1 MVEETRTWK
10 RLQDNFRS
18 DVSIGQKFH
27 ELGNRAEGVIVA
39 YLMGHDPDPKAFMAN
54 AESLI
59 EGGADVLEVG
69 IPFSDP
75 VADGPVI
82 QAAGTRALSAGAT
95 PRKIIDAIGEL
106 SSQYTTPFLIL
117 TYYNPILA
125 MGVEQFMKN
134 ASDNGVNGVVVPD
147 LPMEEGNRFRDTA
160 LKHNI
165 DSILLAAPNTSEKRL
180 AGILEKSRG
189 FVYLVSLYGV
199 TGPRDTLSPQAL
211 ETVKKVKSLA
221 KCVIP
226 VSAGF
231 GISQPQ
237 QVSSLL
243 RAGADGAIVGSAL
256 VRTVAE
262 HLDDPRE
269 APYYLKKTITAL
281 KQASTQPGC

>member
-1 MVEETRTWK
+1 MWTL
-10 RLQDNFRS
+10 LQDNFHS
-18 DVSIGQKFH
+18 DDPIGQKFR

-54 AESLI
+54 AVSLI
-59 EGGADVLEVG
+59 EGGADILEIG

-95 PRKIIDAIGEL
+95 PRKIIDTIGEL
-106 SSQYTTPFLIL
+106 SSQFTTPIVIL

-125 MGVEQFMKN
+125 MGVEQFMRN
-134 ASDNGVNGVVVPD
+134 ASDNGVNGIVVPD
-147 LPMEEGNRFRDTA
+147 LPMEEGDRFREMA
-160 LKHNI
+160 LKHSI

-180 AGILEKSRG
+180 VGIVEKSKG

-199 TGPRDTLSPQAL
+199 TGPRDILSPQAL

-221 KCVIP
+221 KGTIP

-231 GISQPQ
+231 GISRPEH
-237 QVSSLL
+237 VSSLL
-243 RAGADGAIVGSAL
+243 GAGADGAIVGSAL

-262 HLDDPRE
+262 HLGDPSE
-269 APYYLKKTITAL
+269 APYYLKKTITEL
-281 KQASTQPGC
+281 KEASKQRD

>member
-1 MVEETRTWK
+1 M
-10 RLQDNFRS
+10 QDNFHS
-18 DVSIGQKFH
+18 DDPIGQKFR

-39 YLMGHDPDPKAFMAN
+39 YLMGHDPDPKAFTAN
-54 AESLI
+54 AVSLI

-82 QAAGTRALSAGAT
+82 QAAGTRALSGGAT
-95 PRKIIDAIGEL
+95 PHKIIDTIGEL
-106 SSQYTTPFLIL
+106 SSQFTTPIVIL

-125 MGVEQFMKN
+125 MGIEQFMRN
-134 ASDNGVNGVVVPD
+134 ASDNGVKGIVVPD
-147 LPMEEGNRFRDTA
+147 LPMEEGERFRDVA

-221 KCVIP
+221 KGVIP
-226 VSAGF
+226 ISAGF

-237 QVSSLL
+237 HVSSLL

-281 KQASTQPGC
+281 KQASKQPGC

>member
-1 MVEETRTWK
+1 
-10 RLQDNFRS
+10 
-18 DVSIGQKFH
+18 
-27 ELGNRAEGVIVA
+27 
-39 YLMGHDPDPKAFMAN
+39 MGHDPDPKAFMAN
-54 AESLI
+54 AVSLV
-59 EGGADVLEVG
+59 EGGADILEVG

-95 PRKIIDAIGEL
+95 PRKILDTIGQLSEQFAI
-106 SSQYTTPFLIL
+106 PFVIL

-125 MGVEQFMKN
+125 MGIERFMSN
-134 ASDNGVNGVVVPD
+134 ASENGVDGIVVPD
-147 LPMEEGNRFRDTA
+147 LPMEESGNFRDIA

-165 DSILLAAPNTSEKRL
+165 DSIYLAAPNTSEKRL
-180 AGILEKSRG
+180 LSIVEKSSG

-211 ETVKKVKSLA
+211 ETVKRVKSLA
-221 KCVIP
+221 KGRIP

-231 GISQPQ
+231 GISQPEH
-237 QVSSLL
+237 VASLL
-243 RAGADGAIVGSAL
+243 RAGADGAIVGSSL

-262 HLDDPRE
+262 HLDDPGE

-281 KQASTQPGC
+281 KQASK

>member
-1 MVEETRTWK
+1 
-10 RLQDNFRS
+10 
-18 DVSIGQKFH
+18 
-27 ELGNRAEGVIVA
+27 
-39 YLMGHDPDPKAFMAN
+39 MGHDPDPKAFVAD

-59 EGGADVLEVG
+59 EGGADILEVG

-95 PRKIIDAIGEL
+95 PRKIIDTVGEL
-106 SSQYTTPFLIL
+106 SSQYTTPFVIL

-125 MGVEQFMKN
+125 MGIEQFMKN

-147 LPMEEGNRFRDTA
+147 LPMEEGDRFRDTA

-221 KCVIP
+221 KGVIP
-226 VSAGF
+226 ISAGF

-237 QVSSLL
+237 HVSSLL

-281 KQASTQPGC
+281 KQASKQPGC

>member
-1 MVEETRTWK
+1 
-10 RLQDNFRS
+10 LQDNFHS
-18 DVSIGQKFH
+18 DDPIGQKFR

-54 AESLI
+54 AVSLI
-59 EGGADVLEVG
+59 EGGADILEIG

-95 PRKIIDAIGEL
+95 PRKIIDTIGEL
-106 SSQYTTPFLIL
+106 SSQFTTPIVIL

-125 MGVEQFMKN
+125 MGVEQFMRN
-134 ASDNGVNGVVVPD
+134 ASDNGVNGIVVPD
-147 LPMEEGNRFRDTA
+147 LPMEEGDMFRNTT

-165 DSILLAAPNTSEKRL
+165 DRILLAAPNTSEKRL
-180 AGILEKSRG
+180 VGIVEKSKG

-199 TGPRDTLSPQAL
+199 TGPRDILSPQAL

-221 KCVIP
+221 KGTIP

-231 GISQPQ
+231 GISRPEH
-237 QVSSLL
+237 VSSLL
-243 RAGADGAIVGSAL
+243 GAGADGAIVGSAL

-262 HLDDPRE
+262 HLGDPRE
-269 APYYLKKTITAL
+269 APYYLKKTITEL
-281 KQASTQPGC
+281 KEASKQRD

>member
-1 MVEETRTWK
+1 M
-10 RLQDNFRS
+10 QNNSRS
-18 DVSIGQKFH
+18 DDPIEKKFR

-39 YLMGHDPDPKAFMAN
+39 YLMGHDPDPKAFVAD

-59 EGGADVLEVG
+59 EGGADILEVG

-82 QAAGTRALSAGAT
+82 QAAGTRALFAGAT
-95 PRKIIDAIGEL
+95 PRKIIDTVGEL
-106 SSQYTTPFLIL
+106 SSQYTTPFVIL

-125 MGVEQFMKN
+125 MGIEQFMKN
-134 ASDNGVNGVVVPD
+134 ASDNGVKGIVVPD
-147 LPMEEGNRFRDTA
+147 LPMEESDRFRDIA

-165 DSILLAAPNTSEKRL
+165 DSVLLAAPNTSEKRL

-221 KCVIP
+221 KGVIP
-226 VSAGF
+226 ISAGF
-231 GISQPQ
+231 GISRPEH
-237 QVSSLL
+237 VSSLL

-281 KQASTQPGC
+281 KQASKQPGC

>member
-1 MVEETRTWK
+1 
-10 RLQDNFRS
+10 
-18 DVSIGQKFH
+18 
-27 ELGNRAEGVIVA
+27 
-39 YLMGHDPDPKAFMAN
+39 MGHDPDPKAFFAN
-54 AESLI
+54 AVSLI
-59 EGGADVLEVG
+59 EGGADILEVG

-95 PRKIIDAIGEL
+95 PRKILETVAEL
-106 SSQYTTPFLIL
+106 SSQFAIPIVIL

-125 MGVEQFMKN
+125 MGIEHFMRN
-134 ASDNGVNGVVVPD
+134 ASDNGVNGIVVPD
-147 LPMEEGNRFRDTA
+147 LPMEEGDNFRDMA

-165 DSILLAAPNTSEKRL
+165 DSIYLAAPNTSTKRL
-180 AGILEKSRG
+180 ESIVEKSTG

-211 ETVKKVKSLA
+211 ETVKKVKSIA
-221 KCVIP
+221 KGKIP

-237 QVSSLL
+237 QVTSLL
-243 RAGADGAIVGSAL
+243 RAGADGAIIGSAL

-262 HLDDPRE
+262 HLDDPGE
-269 APYYLKKTITAL
+269 AQYYLKKTISAL
-281 KQASTQPGC
+281 KQASKQPCC

>member
-1 MVEETRTWK
+1 
-10 RLQDNFRS
+10 
-18 DVSIGQKFH
+18 
-27 ELGNRAEGVIVA
+27 
-39 YLMGHDPDPKAFMAN
+39 MGHDPDPKAFMAN
-54 AESLI
+54 AVSLV
-59 EGGADVLEVG
+59 EGGADILEVG

-82 QAAGTRALSAGAT
+82 QAAGTRALFAGAT
-95 PRKIIDAIGEL
+95 PRKIIDTVGEL
-106 SSQYTTPFLIL
+106 SSQYTTPFVIL

-125 MGVEQFMKN
+125 MGIEQFMKN

-147 LPMEEGNRFRDTA
+147 LPMEEGDRFRDTA

-165 DSILLAAPNTSEKRL
+165 DSIYLAAPNTSEKRL
-180 AGILEKSRG
+180 VGILEKSRG

-221 KCVIP
+221 KGVIP
-226 VSAGF
+226 ISAGF

-237 QVSSLL
+237 HVSSLL
-243 RAGADGAIVGSAL
+243 HAGADGAIVGSAL

-262 HLDDPRE
+262 HLDDPKE

-281 KQASTQPGC
+281 KQASKQPGC

>member
-1 MVEETRTWK
+1 
-10 RLQDNFRS
+10 LQDNFRS
-18 DVSIGQKFH
+18 DDPIEQKFR

-106 SSQYTTPFLIL
+106 SSQFTTPIVIL

-125 MGVEQFMKN
+125 MGIEQFMKN
-134 ASDNGVNGVVVPD
+134 ATDNGVKGIVVPD
-147 LPMEEGNRFRDTA
+147 LPMEESDRFRDIA

-180 AGILEKSRG
+180 LGILEKSKG

-211 ETVKKVKSLA
+211 ETVKKAKSLA
-221 KCVIP
+221 KGVIP
-226 VSAGF
+226 ISAGF

-237 QVSSLL
+237 HVSSLL
-243 RAGADGAIVGSAL
+243 RAGADGAIIGSAL

-281 KQASTQPGC
+281 KQASKQHGC